1 MVATVKNSSSRMV
14 KKTMEPRRIGRSR
27 ILPQVNKL
35 TNLQLKKIIS
45 DSGLQYGSGISK
57 AKKADLLKHI
67 DYIKK
72 QKGAGFLD
80 NLISRVKNLGSKVTN
95 MVSNVSDKIKSWLFF
110 PPDKLPIKAAKVF
123 EKYAKSEI
131 QDIEI
136 RREPLQ
142 SMVKSFLNFIS
153 FGQLDKKLKELNY
166 DDVMHLSMAV
176 IFRNG
181 SRVSIEKNER
191 INIVEGYTGN
201 PGKQQMKNVDR
212 SLLENNRITL
222 ETLLGKAQQNM
233 GDFKFFQYN
242 AKSNNCQD
250 FLLGILDA
258 NNLNNANLREFIKQD
273 ATEIFKALPDFMDK
287 FAQGVTDL
295 AGKVSE
301 LTGQGKRKRI
311 RRRGKITKIKSKS
324 KSKNKK

>member
-1 MVATVKNSSSRMV
+1 MQK
-14 KKTMEPRRIGRSR
+14 
-27 ILPQVNKL
+27 LDKL
-35 TNLQLKKIIS
+35 TNAQLKKIIS
-45 DSGLQYGSGISK
+45 KSGVQYGSGISK
-57 AKKADLLKHI
+57 AKKADLLKHVEK
-67 DYIKK
+67 IKQ

-95 MVSNVSDKIKSWLFF
+95 MVSNVSDKVKSWLFF
-110 PPDKLPIKAAKVF
+110 PPDKLPNKAAKVF

-212 SLLENNRITL
+212 SLLESNRITL
-222 ETLLGKAQQNM
+222 ETLLGKAQQSM

-301 LTGQGKRKRI
+301 LTGQGKRKR
-311 RRRGKITKIKSKS
+311 RKTTKKKTKSK
-324 KSKNKK
+324 K

>member
-1 MVATVKNSSSRMV
+1 MVSTVKNSNSRMV
-14 KKTMEPRRIGRSR
+14 KKTLESRKIGRSR
-27 ILPQVNKL
+27 ILPEVNNL
-35 TNLQLKKIIS
+35 TNVQLKKIIS
-45 DSGLQYGSGISK
+45 KSGIQYGSGIST

-67 DYIKK
+67 DYIKQ
-72 QKGAGFLD
+72 QKGAGFLSD
-80 NLISRVKNLGSKVTN
+80 LVDKVKNIGSK
-95 MVSNVSDKIKSWLFF
+95 IKQWLFF
-110 PPDKLPIKAAKVF
+110 PPNKLPNKSAKIF

-153 FGQLDKKLKELNY
+153 FGQLEKKLKELNY

-201 PGKQQMKNVDR
+201 KDKQQMVNVDR
-212 SLLENNRITL
+212 SLLEKNRITL
-222 ETLLGKAQQNM
+222 ETLLGKTQQSM
-233 GDFKFFQYN
+233 GDHRFFQYN
-242 AKSNNCQD
+242 AKDNNCQD

-258 NNLNNANLREFIKQD
+258 NGLNNSNLTKFIKQD
-273 ATEIFKALPDFMDK
+273 ASEIFKSLPSFMDK
-287 FAQGVTDL
+287 FAQGITDL

-301 LTGQGKRKRI
+301 LTGQGIKRVPLLKPLKKKPI
-311 RRRGKITKIKSKS
+311 RRRGKITKK
-324 KSKNKK
+324 